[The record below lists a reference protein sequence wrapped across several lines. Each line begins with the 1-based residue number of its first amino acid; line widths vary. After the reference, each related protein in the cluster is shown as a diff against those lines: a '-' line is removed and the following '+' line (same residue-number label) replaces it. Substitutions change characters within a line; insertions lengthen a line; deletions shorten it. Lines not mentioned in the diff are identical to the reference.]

1 MYITGLAYLLVLRCS
16 LLVGSHILLVLNLQH
31 LQLPFGSGVRGLHAV
46 ELLANLL
53 LCLPRLCLNLLK
65 LLKGRRGNCSQC

>member
-31 LQLPFGSGVRGLHAV
+31 LQLPFSSGVRGLHAV
-46 ELLANLL
+46 ELLADLL
-53 LCLPRLCLNLLK
+53 LYLPRLCLNLLK
-65 LLKGRRGNCSQC
+65 LLTGRRENCSQC